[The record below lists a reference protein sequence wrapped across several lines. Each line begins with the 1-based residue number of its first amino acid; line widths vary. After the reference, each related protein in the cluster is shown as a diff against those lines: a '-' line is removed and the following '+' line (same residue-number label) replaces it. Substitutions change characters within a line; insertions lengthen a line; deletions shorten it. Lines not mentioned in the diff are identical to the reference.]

1 MRCLPDAAAAH
12 FALRSPPSMMRAI
25 VYDRYGGIDVLRHA
39 DIAPPAPARGQV
51 LVRVR
56 AAALNPKDA
65 LFRKGRFRAVSGAR
79 FPKQTGVD
87 FAGEVADTGER
98 VFGALQELRYR
109 RGTLAELVAVRQDE
123 MAPMP
128 ADVSFEEA
136 AGLPLAALTALQA
149 LRDV

>member
-12 FALRSPPSMMRAI
+12 FGLRSPPSMMRAI

-65 LFRKGRFRAVSGAR
+65 LFRKRRFRLVSGAR
-79 FPKQTGVD
+79 FPKQTSVD
-87 FAGEVADTGER
+87 FAR
-98 VFGALQELRYR
+98 QGAATCEC
-109 RGTLAELVAVRQDE
+109 GISA
-123 MAPMP
+123 
-128 ADVSFEEA
+128 
-136 AGLPLAALTALQA
+136 
-149 LRDV
+149 